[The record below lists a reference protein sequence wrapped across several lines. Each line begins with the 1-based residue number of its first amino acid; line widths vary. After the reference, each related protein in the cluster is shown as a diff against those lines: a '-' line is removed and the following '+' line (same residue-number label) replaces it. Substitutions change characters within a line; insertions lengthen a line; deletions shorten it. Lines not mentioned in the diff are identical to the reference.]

1 MRLKLRV
8 WLLSLLAVGA
18 AVCGG
23 AAIKASGA
31 AGDGVAE
38 PPPVRTQKES
48 DPYWLYDSG
57 GYIAIY
63 GEGKERLEI
72 TDIETDTL
80 NDYDRELLQNGIP
93 AQSKAELLS
102 LLEDFSS

>member
-1 MRLKLRV
+1 M
-8 WLLSLLAVGA
+8 
-18 AVCGG
+18 
-23 AAIKASGA
+23 
-31 AGDGVAE
+31 
-38 PPPVRTQKES
+38 
-48 DPYWLYDSG
+48 
-57 GYIAIY
+57 
-63 GEGKERLEI
+63 EI